1 VVAVINFDA
10 QTDFGFRSVER
21 EATRVG
27 DVIGAKSWWR
37 AKGSLSASVR
47 ESRIA

>member
-1 VVAVINFDA
+1 LVAVINFNA
-10 QTDFGFRSVER
+10 QTDFGFQSVEG

-37 AKGSLSASVR
+37 ANGRLSAAAVA
-47 ESRIA
+47 SRPA

>member
-1 VVAVINFDA
+1 MNFDV
-10 QTDFGFRSVER
+10 QTDFGFRSVEG

-37 AKGSLSASVR
+37 AKGRLSDAAVAFR
-47 ESRIA
+47 PA